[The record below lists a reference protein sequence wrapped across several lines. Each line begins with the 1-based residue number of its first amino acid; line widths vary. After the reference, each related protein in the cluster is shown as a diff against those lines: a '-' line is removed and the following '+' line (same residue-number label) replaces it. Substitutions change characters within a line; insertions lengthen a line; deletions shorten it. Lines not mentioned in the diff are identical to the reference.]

1 VNDEPSESVMS
12 ELVEKALEDLS
23 KRGRQRGFLVMT
35 EIQQEL
41 EDVDAPPEAFDHV
54 ISSLREED
62 IAIREDSNDAL
73 AATALSNDELV
84 HVSDPVRMY
93 LQEIGRFP
101 LLTPQ
106 QEVELAM
113 QMEAGLRADDRLAAE
128 GESLTQAEKVFLE
141 RASRQADR
149 ARKRLVEANLRLVVS
164 IAKKYVGRGLSLLD
178 LIQEGNL
185 GLIRAVEKFDYRK
198 GFKFSTYA
206 TWWIRQAVTRALA
219 DQARTIR
226 VPVHMVET
234 INKLARAQR
243 TLMQELGREPTIE
256 EIASEMEI
264 EPDRVSELRRI
275 AQDPVS
281 LETPLGEEDDSTL
294 GDFVQDTDADVP
306 VEAASFRLL
315 QEYLNL
321 ALEDL
326 NERERQVLIMR
337 FGLADGKVRTLEEV
351 GSHFRVTRERIRQI
365 ETKALAKLR
374 QPARAKRLEGYLGS

>member
-1 VNDEPSESVMS
+1 MNEIVHIVFDE
-12 ELVEKALEDLS
+12 LS
-23 KRGRQRGFLVMT
+23 ARGRQRGFLLMSEV
-35 EIQQEL
+35 QQEL
-41 EDVDAPPEAFDHV
+41 EEVGAPDESFDEV
-54 ISSLREED
+54 FLALREGR
-62 IAIREDSNDAL
+62 IPIREDATNTL
-73 AATALSNDELV
+73 AVTNLSNEELV

-113 QMEAGLRADDRLAAE
+113 QAETGTRAEDQLE
-128 GESLTQAEKVFLE
+128 NMESLSADERLILE
-141 RASRQADR
+141 RAVRQADK

-164 IAKKYVGRGLSLLD
+164 IAKKYVGRGLGLLD

-243 TLMQELGREPTIE
+243 TLVQVLGRDPTIE
-256 EIASEMEI
+256 EIAEEL
-264 EPDRVSELRRI
+264 ELDPGKVSELRRI

-294 GDFVQDTDADVP
+294 GDFVEDTEAEIP
-306 VEAASFRLL
+306 VEAAAFHLL
-315 QEYLNL
+315 QSYLSL
-321 ALEDL
+321 ALEALSDR
-326 NERERQVLIMR
+326 EREVLVMR

-351 GSHFRVTRERIRQI
+351 GDHFEVTRERIRQI

-374 QPARAKRLEGYLGS
+374 QPARARKLEGYLEGA

>member
-1 VNDEPSESVMS
+1 MNETSKIVYG
-12 ELVEKALEDLS
+12 ELTA
-23 KRGRQRGFLVMT
+23 RGKQRGFLVMS
-35 EIQQEL
+35 EVLQEL
-41 EDVDAPPEAFDHV
+41 EDADAPADSFDAV
-54 ISSLREED
+54 FIALREAK
-62 IAIREDSNDAL
+62 ITIREDSDDTL
-73 AATALSNDELV
+73 AATALSSDELV

-113 QMEAGLRADDRLAAE
+113 QTEAGIRAEEKLETVDLLPPDERLILDRA
-128 GESLTQAEKVFLE
+128 V
-141 RASRQADR
+141 RQADR
-149 ARKRLVEANLRLVVS
+149 ARKRMVEANLRLVVS
-164 IAKKYVGRGLSLLD
+164 IAKKYVGRGLGLLD

-243 TLMQELGREPTIE
+243 DLMQELGRDPTIE
-256 EIASEMEI
+256 EIAEEL
-264 EPDRVSELRRI
+264 ELAPEKVSELRRI

-294 GDFVQDTDADVP
+294 ADFVEDPDAEIP
-306 VEAASFRLL
+306 VEAASFKLL
-315 QEYLNL
+315 QSYLSL
-321 ALEDL
+321 TLEGL
-326 NERERQVLIMR
+326 NEREREVLVMR

-351 GSHFRVTRERIRQI
+351 GVHFNVTRERIRQI

-374 QPARAKRLEGYLGS
+374 QPARARKLEGYLEGA

>member
-1 VNDEPSESVMS
+1 MNEACTTAFND
-12 ELVEKALEDLS
+12 LTA
-23 KRGRQRGFLVMT
+23 RGKQRGFLVMS
-35 EIQQEL
+35 EVLQEL
-41 EDVDAPPEAFDHV
+41 EDVDAPADSFDEV
-54 ISSLREED
+54 FIALREAK
-62 IAIREDSNDAL
+62 ITIREDSDDTL
-73 AATALSNDELV
+73 ADTALSSDELV

-113 QMEAGLRADDRLAAE
+113 QTEAGVRAEDKLEAADLLPADERLI
-128 GESLTQAEKVFLE
+128 LE
-141 RASRQADR
+141 RDVRQADR

-164 IAKKYVGRGLSLLD
+164 IAKKYVGRGLGLLD

-243 TLMQELGREPTIE
+243 TLVQELGRDPTIE
-256 EIASEMEI
+256 EIADELELAP
-264 EPDRVSELRRI
+264 EKVSELRRI

-294 GDFVQDTDADVP
+294 GDFVEDPDAEIP
-306 VEAASFRLL
+306 VEAASFKLL
-315 QEYLNL
+315 QSYLSL
-321 ALEDL
+321 TLEGL
-326 NERERQVLIMR
+326 NERERDVLVMR

-351 GSHFRVTRERIRQI
+351 GTHFNVTRERIRQI

-374 QPARAKRLEGYLGS
+374 QPARARKLEGYLEGA

>member
-1 VNDEPSESVMS
+1 MNEIVHIVFND
-12 ELVEKALEDLS
+12 LLA
-23 KRGRQRGFLVMT
+23 RGRQRGFLLMSEV
-35 EIQQEL
+35 QQEL
-41 EDVDAPPEAFDHV
+41 EEVGAPDESFDDAILA
-54 ISSLREED
+54 LRENR
-62 IAIREDSNDAL
+62 IPIREDATDTL
-73 AATALSNDELV
+73 AATNLSNEELV
-84 HVSDPVRMY
+84 QVSDPVRMY

-113 QMEAGLRADDRLAAE
+113 QAETGTRAEEQL
-128 GESLTQAEKVFLE
+128 ESGVSLSADERPILE
-141 RASRQADR
+141 RAVRQADK

-164 IAKKYVGRGLSLLD
+164 IAKKYVGRGLGLLD

-185 GLIRAVEKFDYRK
+185 GLIRAVEKFDYRR

-243 TLMQELGREPTIE
+243 TLVQVLGRDPTIE
-256 EIASEMEI
+256 EIAEELEI
-264 EPDRVSELRRI
+264 DPDKVSELRRI

-281 LETPLGEEDDSTL
+281 LETPLGEEEDSTL
-294 GDFVQDTDADVP
+294 GDFVEDTEAEIP
-306 VEAASFRLL
+306 VEAAAFHLL
-315 QEYLNL
+315 QSYLGL
-321 ALEDL
+321 ALEAL
-326 NERERQVLIMR
+326 SEREREVLVMR

-351 GSHFRVTRERIRQI
+351 GDHFEVTRERIRQI

-374 QPARAKRLEGYLGS
+374 QPARAKKLEGYLEGS

>member
-1 VNDEPSESVMS
+1 MNEIVHIVFD
-12 ELVEKALEDLS
+12 DLS
-23 KRGRQRGFLVMT
+23 ARGRQRGFLLMSEV
-35 EIQQEL
+35 QQEL
-41 EDVDAPPEAFDHV
+41 EEVGAPDESFDEV
-54 ISSLREED
+54 FLALRED
-62 IAIREDSNDAL
+62 RIPIREDATDTL
-73 AATALSNDELV
+73 AATNLSNEELV

-113 QMEAGLRADDRLAAE
+113 QAEAGTRAEEQLEIGEALSAAE
-128 GESLTQAEKVFLE
+128 RLILD
-141 RASRQADR
+141 RAVRQADK

-164 IAKKYVGRGLSLLD
+164 IAKKYVGRGLGLLD

-243 TLMQELGREPTIE
+243 TLVQELRRDPTIE
-256 EIASEMEI
+256 EIAEELEL
-264 EPDRVSELRRI
+264 EPGRVTELRRI

-294 GDFVQDTDADVP
+294 GDFVEDMEAVIP
-306 VEAASFRLL
+306 VEAAAFHLL
-315 QEYLNL
+315 QSYLSL
-321 ALEDL
+321 ALEAL
-326 NERERQVLIMR
+326 SERERDVLVMR

-351 GSHFRVTRERIRQI
+351 GDYFNVTRERIRQI

-374 QPARAKRLEGYLGS
+374 QPARARKLEGYLEGA

>member
-1 VNDEPSESVMS
+1 MNEIVHIVFDE
-12 ELVEKALEDLS
+12 LS
-23 KRGRQRGFLVMT
+23 ARGRQRGFLLMSEV
-35 EIQQEL
+35 QQEL
-41 EDVDAPPEAFDHV
+41 EEVGAPDESFDEV
-54 ISSLREED
+54 FLALREGR
-62 IAIREDSNDAL
+62 IPIREDATNTL
-73 AATALSNDELV
+73 AVTNLSNEELV

-113 QMEAGLRADDRLAAE
+113 QAETGTRAEDQLEDI
-128 GESLTQAEKVFLE
+128 ESLSVDERLILE
-141 RASRQADR
+141 RAVRQADK

-164 IAKKYVGRGLSLLD
+164 IAKKYVGRGLGLLD

-243 TLMQELGREPTIE
+243 TLVQVLGRDPTIE
-256 EIASEMEI
+256 EIAEEL
-264 EPDRVSELRRI
+264 ELDPGKVSELRRI

-294 GDFVQDTDADVP
+294 GDFVEDTEAEIP
-306 VEAASFRLL
+306 VEAAAFHLL
-315 QEYLNL
+315 QSYLSL
-321 ALEDL
+321 ALEALSDR
-326 NERERQVLIMR
+326 EREVLVMR

-351 GSHFRVTRERIRQI
+351 GDYFEVTRERIRQI

-374 QPARAKRLEGYLGS
+374 QPARARKLEGYLEGA

>member
-1 VNDEPSESVMS
+1 MNETCEIVFT
-12 ELVEKALEDLS
+12 ELLA
-23 KRGRQRGFLVMT
+23 RGKQRGFLVMS
-35 EIQQEL
+35 EVLQEL
-41 EDVDAPPEAFDHV
+41 EDADAPADGFDAV
-54 ISSLREED
+54 FVALRE
-62 IAIREDSNDAL
+62 ASVTIREDSDDTL
-73 AATALSNDELV
+73 ADTALSSDELV

-113 QMEAGLRADDRLAAE
+113 QTEAGVRAEEKLDTVDLLPPDERLI
-128 GESLTQAEKVFLE
+128 LE
-141 RASRQADR
+141 RAVRLADR

-164 IAKKYVGRGLSLLD
+164 IAKRYVGRGLGLLD

-243 TLMQELGREPTIE
+243 TLVQVLGRDPTIE
-256 EIASEMEI
+256 EVAEEL
-264 EPDRVSELRRI
+264 EVAPEKVSELRRI

-294 GDFVQDTDADVP
+294 GDFVEDHDAEVP
-306 VEAASFRLL
+306 VEVASFKLL
-315 QEYLNL
+315 QSYLSL
-321 ALEDL
+321 TLEGL
-326 NERERQVLIMR
+326 NEREREVLVMR

-351 GSHFRVTRERIRQI
+351 GTHFSVTRERIRQI

-374 QPARAKRLEGYLGS
+374 QPARARKLEGYLEGA

>member
-1 VNDEPSESVMS
+1 MNETAQTVFER
-12 ELVEKALEDLS
+12 LAQ
-23 KRGRQRGFLVMT
+23 RGRQRGFLVMT

-41 EDVDAPPEAFDHV
+41 EDAKATADAF
-54 ISSLREED
+54 EEVCVALQERD
-62 IAIREDSNDAL
+62 ITIREDSNDAL
-73 AATALSNDELV
+73 AATALSSDELV

-93 LQEIGRFP
+93 LQEIGRYP

-113 QMEAGLRADDRLAAE
+113 QMEAGLRADDKLD
-128 GESLTQAEKVFLE
+128 GEEADLSLDEKVILE
-141 RASRQADR
+141 RAVRGAGQ

-243 TLMQELGREPTIE
+243 TLMQELGREPSIE
-256 EIASEMEI
+256 EISMEMEM

-294 GDFVQDTDADVP
+294 GDFVEDTDAEVP
-306 VEAASFRLL
+306 IEAASFRLL

-321 ALEDL
+321 ALEGL

-351 GSHFRVTRERIRQI
+351 GSHFKVTRERIRQI

-374 QPARAKRLEGYLGS
+374 QPARARRLEGYLEGA

>member
-1 VNDEPSESVMS
+1 MNEIVHIVF
-12 ELVEKALEDLS
+12 EDLVT
-23 KRGRQRGFLVMT
+23 RGRQRGFLLVS
-35 EIQQEL
+35 EVQQEL
-41 EDVDAPPEAFDHV
+41 EEVGAPGESFDEV
-54 ISSLREED
+54 FLALQEDRIPIREEALD
-62 IAIREDSNDAL
+62 TL
-73 AATALSNDELV
+73 AATNLSNEELV

-113 QMEAGLRADDRLAAE
+113 QAEAGTRAEDQLATGDTLSVDERLI
-128 GESLTQAEKVFLE
+128 LE
-141 RASRQADR
+141 RAVRQADK

-164 IAKKYVGRGLSLLD
+164 IAKKYVGRGLVLLD
-178 LIQEGNL
+178 LTQEGNL

-243 TLMQELGREPTIE
+243 TLVQVLGREPTIE
-256 EIASEMEI
+256 EIAEELEL
-264 EPDRVSELRRI
+264 EPGKVSELRRI

-294 GDFVQDTDADVP
+294 GDFVEDTDAEIP
-306 VEAASFRLL
+306 VEAAAFHLL
-315 QEYLNL
+315 QSYLSL
-321 ALEDL
+321 ALEALSDR
-326 NERERQVLIMR
+326 EREVLVMR

-351 GSHFRVTRERIRQI
+351 GNHFEVTRERIRQI

-374 QPARAKRLEGYLGS
+374 QPARARKLEGYLEGA